1 MKINKHVYSFYLFV
15 FPTTRYYAELWF
27 IALVASKCAFFPF
40 FFLKDGKVRIGT
52 GKRRGEGG
60 FAPRTEKDLNE
71 NTKKATVTK
80 EISGKKI

>member
-1 MKINKHVYSFYLFV
+1 M
-15 FPTTRYYAELWF
+15 
-27 IALVASKCAFFPF
+27 CFFSF